1 MTCITFTG
9 FYYSLTGI
17 PLFFIPDFKKSCF
30 VIDSLLKSDLQCF
43 YNQTCIDCVKSF
55 YTMSSALNMI
65 LLNLSSF
72 IHFSTNSSIP
82 GVTDELIVDQW
93 TITIIGLVGGLISA
107 LKVIVSCV
115 VKFMTK
121 YIVKKKK
128 KINATTA

>member
-1 MTCITFTG
+1 
-9 FYYSLTGI
+9 
-17 PLFFIPDFKKSCF
+17 
-30 VIDSLLKSDLQCF
+30 
-43 YNQTCIDCVKSF
+43 
-55 YTMSSALNMI
+55 MSSALNMI